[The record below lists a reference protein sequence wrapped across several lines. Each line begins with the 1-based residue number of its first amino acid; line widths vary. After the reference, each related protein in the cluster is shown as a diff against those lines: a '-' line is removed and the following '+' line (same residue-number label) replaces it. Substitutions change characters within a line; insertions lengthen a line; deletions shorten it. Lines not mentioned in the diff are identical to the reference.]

1 MSAYDYG
8 EVCDMDISDS
18 EDSPGP
24 MMPSDPGGSPPPLP
38 AAPPPR
44 PSQPPVPPPQVQE
57 ITARQGGT
65 TGTGTGNFSKPA
77 GWSNLPKELM
87 KLGWR
92 KLWSKQKQRPYFFNK
107 KTKKAAW
114 KMPEIPQKD
123 SSAISS
129 LIDAYGSS
137 DEEEEEG
144 RQSKRK
150 GKVAAPPEMLRL
162 VVLQSTA
169 VRSGTL
175 FTTGRSNAN
184 IGRLN
189 QPITIQEVAVSKVHS
204 EIQYN
209 EKTHQFMVRDVGSMN
224 GTFLNGTRLAQPKK
238 VSGPFPISHGDELK
252 VGNTVMQ
259 AHVHPGNDSCF
270 DCRQLTDVLLG
281 SRKEE
286 VVREKP
292 RLEYGGQEQY
302 GAAPPSWEAASAQGY
317 RGNAGEDDPAESLK
331 RQVQQALDAL
341 KAPPEAPPS
350 APTFELQQPSL
361 APAPAPDISSVLGLL
376 KSTGTP
382 SSQSSSL
389 QQSIQHVLDAAKFAP
404 QGAPPSEE
412 LPQVQQEIQP
422 QAHHVAPAAQSAGK
436 RDPLQQAVLQALNT
450 GSKTAPAVPP
460 TDLNPPLQQ
469 ESHVQT
475 STAVSSIDLPKTLI
489 EDTSL
494 QDSIRKALEAIK
506 SVPGLLPQ
514 VLPAGI
520 GQGKDSPVTQ
530 VEQYSQLQPEPSKQT
545 LEQRIMQLGMQHKG
559 ERMFS
564 EEAPEV
570 AHSKP
575 SPTQQPLLEK
585 VAKPP
590 KVVQSPPA
598 PSNKD
603 VPLQQTLSYKVE
615 RTSPIA
621 PPVSKESLL
630 EQQSLLVESVSKT
643 VPRVSQPTATPT
655 KPPRSIL
662 KQSVQP
668 TADQEEIFPSQ
679 PKKANTSKLE
689 SPATQPVSNLSQREE
704 NIVQPPA
711 SSSVKSAPVVVE
723 TVLVKPS
730 IAPKV
735 KPATS
740 NIDGPPEVKPAPP
753 TDAPPPPLPKVNAA
767 PEVELPPL
775 PPMDQDHRVKP
786 APPTDQPAPDVE
798 FPPLPPCDQDL
809 RVRPPPLPPPSSAA
823 PPLPPTSAA
832 PPQQTPYP
840 SWTSDTPATST
851 AQPPAP
857 PPAPPFDITNPPPPP
872 PPPDDA
878 PQPPP
883 PPADTAP
890 QPPPPPPVSSEATSM
905 YQPYY
910 DPGTGM
916 YSQAYMQQYPP
927 PSMAS
932 SMAGYDWAAAAQWYS
947 QAMAYSQGYMPNMDT
962 TSQSWAG
969 AGWQDGSS
977 NANWQM
983 DMSQDN
989 KEGMPPDN
997 QMADTPDNQMGGPP
1011 DNQMPSGNQLGG
1023 PPGNQMDGPNK
1034 NQMGGP
1040 PGNRMGGPPGNQM
1053 GGPEGNQMGGNS
1065 DNQMGGPPGNQI
1077 GRSNKNQFG
1086 GPPVNRMDGPNKNQ
1100 MGGPPG
1106 NWMGGP
1112 QGNQMGGPNM
1122 NQMGR
1127 PQGNQMGGP
1136 QGNQMGGPPGNR
1148 MDGPQGNWMGGP
1160 PGNQMGGPPNNRMGM
1175 SGNNQMGMPQ
1185 GGQNA
1190 GPANNNWQNR
1200 GRLSDMAGPG
1210 GFHDNMEGRP
1220 SDRAGPGGF
1229 HDNVEGSWTDVD
1241 GPPWQRNQG
1250 GRRLV
1255 LEKPVKK
1262 GILKRKN
1269 QQDDSTLSAN
1279 ETPLGPPPAKFA
1291 GRFGGSDQGG
1301 RPVPFQ
1307 PGPPKTGPAGL
1318 DTFGSVQPGPSED
1331 NMDQM
1336 WSDFDN
1342 EVTVLEQQLIAKGI
1356 KKKPGDKQ
1364 DQPNL
1369 PDTREL
1375 VIQSLVQMGMPTP
1388 TEEAIQNVL
1397 QNEALVKQI
1406 QQIYVASTAAAAGKD
1421 ATTPTQ
1427 EPLPPVQASVEERE
1441 AAIDL
1446 LMKLKQPITDESIE
1460 KILQDSEVMQYI
1472 RIQVEKKRA
1481 LEEAKQAVAAKKGTS
1496 LVDVD
1501 YRRRPTHEEEFRRT
1515 PPIPSER
1522 PSEFRR
1528 IAPGMRPEDPGYGY
1542 DDHYERMRPR
1552 DRESYVKDWGRGR
1565 PPPPRG
1571 REGDIGLRKET
1582 VREEKAEKP
1591 EDKALGSRRGSFF
1604 KPVEG
1609 TKKDNVAAALYNIDK
1624 EKVKGFSTKLLEALK
1639 GAREKLGEGKE
1650 EKDEQDKTSSNFS
1663 EQLTVAFTDL
1673 KLQEEMQNLFHSCHQ
1688 SQQPSQDSKEP
1699 TQDAN
1704 GETLQSAQVS
1714 STSEQGVDSQGTL
1727 GITQQAIVAFTQA
1740 LTPHLNLP
1748 ALLTGQAGQDDTT
1761 LKSDTKD
1768 GEEDIDKKETGDS
1781 QKEDD
1786 TKEDSEGGQSEKSD
1800 KSSED
1805 ASDENKETK
1814 DSEKQGKGSE
1824 KQSSDITISEA
1835 AVESFTSK
1843 LIEQLSVLNKEIVN
1857 KLGSKASEDLVKP
1870 GPSGEGHRG
1879 GHEGRFPPERDPYYQ
1894 DPWYAPG
1901 HERYGRRDPEWD
1913 PYYRDQYYREQY
1925 YREREMYYRERGA
1938 RYPEMDRPYGRERPP
1953 ADEPKYAREWEEYER
1968 RRAIVRRGN
1977 PLLDRRHEDHSRSMS
1992 PAAGRA
1998 LDSPGGGQRSLSKS
2012 PVRELQR
2019 RLGGEETRG
2028 SLTFEV
2034 FEYITEFD
2042 KGGKEGARRRTGDDR
2057 DGRSEERRSRER
2069 GDSRNRDRGRSPSS
2083 EKSKSPKEDGKPKGK
2098 EHSFTFKRQQLKRRA
2113 MQFLQDYVR
2122 EKGHSISVVVLN
2134 TVTQNEEFLL
2144 EFCDFQ
2150 DGIMKKSQ
2158 FYQRVQD
2165 YVELADIKMS
2175 LSKRGKKFSSLGR
2188 DPDAEDIPEKTFGQP
2203 PMQIPGDKKPDN
2215 ADSDSESE
2223 TEKDSLRR
2231 QKQQL
2236 FQKRS
2241 NMIKE
2246 LSRLRDRLDRS
2257 LDPDEKAEL
2266 GSQILE
2272 KETDLQNVKADIAK
2286 IGEAMQEK
2294 ER

>member
-1 MSAYDYG
+1 MSGYDYG
-8 EVCDMDISDS
+8 DVCDMDISDS

-38 AAPPPR
+38 AGPPPR
-44 PSQPPVPPPQVQE
+44 PSQPPPPPVQVA
-57 ITARQGGT
+57 ARQGGT
-65 TGTGTGNFSKPA
+65 TETGSGNFSKPA
-77 GWSNLPKELM
+77 GWSDVPKELM

-107 KTKKAAW
+107 KTKKATW

-150 GKVAAPPEMLRL
+150 GKVVAAPPEKLRL

-259 AHVHPGNDSCF
+259 AHVHPGNNSCF

-286 VVREKP
+286 MVRERP
-292 RLEYGGQEQY
+292 RMEYGGQEGQY
-302 GAAPPSWEAASAQGY
+302 GAAPPTWEAASQQGY
-317 RGNAGEDDPAESLK
+317 RGNAGEEDPADSLK

-341 KAPPEAPPS
+341 KAPPAAPPS
-350 APTFELQQPSL
+350 APTFEPQQ
-361 APAPAPDISSVLGLL
+361 APPPDMSSVLGLL

-382 SSQSSSL
+382 SGQDSSL
-389 QQSIQHVLDAAKFAP
+389 QQSIQHVLDVAKFAP
-404 QGAPPSEE
+404 PGAPPSGE
-412 LPQVQQEIQP
+412 LLQVQQDAQP
-422 QAHHVAPAAQSAGK
+422 QVHHAAPAVPPGDEKDS
-436 RDPLQQAVLQALNT
+436 LQQAVLQALNT
-450 GSKTAPAVPP
+450 GSRAAPAVPP
-460 TDLNPPLQQ
+460 ADLNPPLQQ
-469 ESHVQT
+469 EPLLHT
-475 STAVSSIDLPKTLI
+475 PGNSSDLPKTLI

-494 QDSIRKALEAIK
+494 QDSILKALEAIK

-514 VLPAGI
+514 VLPPGI
-520 GQGKDSPVTQ
+520 GQEKDSSVTQ
-530 VEQYSQLQPEPSKQT
+530 VEQYSQLQPSQT
-545 LEQRIMQLGMQHKG
+545 LELEQRVVQPQMR
-559 ERMFS
+559 ERIFT
-564 EEAPEV
+564 EGNVAPDI
-570 AHSKP
+570 AHSKLP
-575 SPTQQPLLEK
+575 PPTQQALLEK
-585 VAKPP
+585 EAKLP
-590 KVVQSPPA
+590 KVVHSPLA
-598 PSNKD
+598 PSDKD
-603 VPLQQTLSYKVE
+603 KPLQQPSLYKVE
-615 RTSPIA
+615 TPSKSGHLSA
-621 PPVSKESLL
+621 PPVSKDALV
-630 EQQSLLVESVSKT
+630 EQQSLLVEAVSKT
-643 VPRVSQPTATPT
+643 VHVPQVSQPSAAPT

-662 KQSVQP
+662 KQPAQP
-668 TADQEEIFPSQ
+668 MADQEEIFPSQ
-679 PKKANTSKLE
+679 PKKEKVSKVQ
-689 SPATQPVSNLSQREE
+689 SPVTQPVPN
-704 NIVQPPA
+704 QPPSEKEKIVAPSSTA
-711 SSSVKSAPVVVE
+711 SSSVKSTPLSKTDTAPKVE
-723 TVLVKPS
+723 TILVKPS

-735 KPATS
+735 KPVTS
-740 NIDGPPEVKPAPP
+740 NIDGPPEVKPVPT

-775 PPMDQDHRVKP
+775 PPTDQDDRVKP
-786 APPTDQPAPDVE
+786 APPAVQSAPDVD

-809 RVRPPPLPPPSSAA
+809 RVRPPPLPPASSAA
-823 PPLPPTSAA
+823 PPPPPTST

-840 SWTSDTPATST
+840 SWTSDTPAIS
-851 AQPPAP
+851 APQPPAP
-857 PPAPPFDITNPPPPP
+857 PPAPPFDITKPPPPP

-883 PPADTAP
+883 PPADSAP
-890 QPPPPPPVSSEATSM
+890 QPPPPPPPASSEAASM
-905 YQPYY
+905 YQQYY

-927 PSMAS
+927 PSMS
-932 SMAGYDWAAAAQWYS
+932 GGYDWAAAAQWYS
-947 QAMAYSQGYMPNMDT
+947 QAMAYSQGYMPNMDM

-969 AGWQDGSS
+969 TGWQDSS
-977 NANWQM
+977 TDADWQT
-983 DMSQDN
+983 DMSQEN
-989 KEGMPPDN
+989 KEGMAGLSEN
-997 QMADTPDNQMGGPP
+997 QMT
-1011 DNQMPSGNQLGG
+1011 
-1023 PPGNQMDGPNK
+1023 PGNE
-1034 NQMGGP
+1034 
-1040 PGNRMGGPPGNQM
+1040 MGGPPGNQM
-1053 GGPEGNQMGGNS
+1053 GGT
-1065 DNQMGGPPGNQI
+1065 PGNQ
-1077 GRSNKNQFG
+1077 
-1086 GPPVNRMDGPNKNQ
+1086 
-1100 MGGPPG
+1100 
-1106 NWMGGP
+1106 
-1112 QGNQMGGPNM
+1112 
-1122 NQMGR
+1122 
-1127 PQGNQMGGP
+1127 
-1136 QGNQMGGPPGNR
+1136 
-1148 MDGPQGNWMGGP
+1148 MGGP
-1160 PGNQMGGPPNNRMGM
+1160 PGNQMGGLPGNQMGGNQMGGNQMGGNQMGGNQMGGNQMGGNQMGGNQMGGPPGNQMGGHGNQMGGNQMGGPSNRMGGPGNQMGGPPGNQMRGPPGNRMGGPMNNQMRGPPSNQMGGPMNNQMRGPPGNQMGGPMNNRMGGPM
-1175 SGNNQMGMPQ
+1175 NNQMGGPPRNQMGMPGNNQMGGPQ

-1190 GPANNNWQNR
+1190 APGNNWQNR
-1200 GRLSDMAGPG
+1200 GRPT
-1210 GFHDNMEGRP
+1210 
-1220 SDRAGPGGF
+1220 DRAGPGGF
-1229 HDNVEGSWTDVD
+1229 HDDMELDDGWTDAD

-1250 GRRLV
+1250 GNRPGQ
-1255 LEKPVKK
+1255 EKPVKK
-1262 GILKRKN
+1262 GILKRKS
-1269 QQDDSTLSAN
+1269 QQDDSTVSAN
-1279 ETPLGPPPAKFA
+1279 ETPLGPPPAKLA
-1291 GRFGGSDQGG
+1291 GRFGGSDQGA

-1307 PGPPKTGPAGL
+1307 PGPPKTGPAIPETVG
-1318 DTFGSVQPGPSED
+1318 QPGPSD
-1331 NMDQM
+1331 DSMDQM
-1336 WSDFDN
+1336 WNDFDN

-1356 KKKPGDKQ
+1356 KKKPGGDKQ
-1364 DQPNL
+1364 DEPNL

-1406 QQIYVASTAAAAGKD
+1406 QQIYIASTAAAAEKD
-1421 ATTPTQ
+1421 AAKPTQ
-1427 EPLPPVQASVEERE
+1427 EPQPPVQASVEERE
-1441 AAIDL
+1441 AAIEL
-1446 LMKLKQPITDESIE
+1446 LMNLKQPITDESIE
-1460 KILQDSEVMQYI
+1460 KILQDTEVMQYI
-1472 RIQVEKKRA
+1472 RLQVEKKRA
-1481 LEEAKQAVAAKKGTS
+1481 LEEAKQAVAAKQGAASKQGTTS

-1501 YRRRPTHEEEFRRT
+1501 YRRRPTHEDDYRRT
-1515 PPIPSER
+1515 PPIPSEV
-1522 PSEFRR
+1522 PGGYRR
-1528 IAPGMRPEDPGYGY
+1528 MAPMRPEEPGYGY
-1542 DDHYERMRPR
+1542 DDHYERMRQH
-1552 DRESYVKDWGRGR
+1552 DREGYWGRGR
-1565 PPPPRG
+1565 PPPPRR
-1571 REGDIGLRKET
+1571 REGDMPLKNEP
-1582 VREEKAEKP
+1582 VVEEKAEKP
-1591 EDKALGSRRGSFF
+1591 EDKATGSRRGSFF
-1604 KPVEG
+1604 KPVEVA
-1609 TKKDNVAAALYNIDK
+1609 KKDTVAALYNIDK

-1639 GAREKLGEGKE
+1639 GAREKLGEGNE
-1650 EKDEQDKTSSNFS
+1650 DKDDQGKTSTNFS

-1688 SQQPSQDSKEP
+1688 SQQPSQDSKEKS
-1699 TQDAN
+1699 QDAN
-1704 GETLQSAQVS
+1704 GDSLQSAQVS
-1714 STSEQGVDSQGTL
+1714 STSEQGADSL

-1748 ALLTGQAGQDDTT
+1748 ALLTGQGSQEDTT
-1761 LKSDTKD
+1761 LKSDTKE
-1768 GEEDIDKKETGDS
+1768 GQEEDKEKAGDS

-1786 TKEDSEGGQSEKSD
+1786 KKDSSEDEQTKESD

-1805 ASDENKETK
+1805 GSKGNKDGKETGDSVK
-1814 DSEKQGKGSE
+1814 DSSA
-1824 KQSSDITISEA
+1824 STITEA
-1835 AVESFTSK
+1835 AVQSFTSK
-1843 LIEQLSVLNKEIVN
+1843 LIEQLCVLNKEIVH

-1870 GPSGEGHRG
+1870 GPSGESHRG

-1894 DPWYAPG
+1894 DPWYPPG

-1913 PYYRDQYYREQY
+1913 AYYRDQYYREQY

-1938 RYPEMDRPYGRERPP
+1938 RYSELDRPYGRERLP
-1953 ADEPKYAREWEEYER
+1953 AEGPKYAREWDEYER
-1968 RRAIVRRGN
+1968 RRAQVRRGN
-1977 PLLDRRHEDHSRSMS
+1977 PLLDRRHEDHARSMS

-1998 LDSPGGGQRSLSKS
+1998 SDSPRLGQRSLSKS

-2042 KGGKEGARRRTGDDR
+2042 KGGKEVGRRMGDDR
-2057 DGRSEERRSRER
+2057 DRRPEERRSRER
-2069 GDSRNRDRGRSPSS
+2069 SDSRNRDRGRSPSS
-2083 EKSKSPKEDGKPKGK
+2083 EKSKSPKEDNKPK
-2098 EHSFTFKRQQLKRRA
+2098 EHSFAFKRQQLKRRA
-2113 MQFLQDYVR
+2113 MQFLQEYVR

-2175 LSKRGKKFSSLGR
+2175 LSKKGKKFSSLAR
-2188 DPDAEDIPEKTFGQP
+2188 DADVEDIPEKTFGQP
-2203 PMQIPGDKKPDN
+2203 PMQIPGEKMPDN

-2223 TEKDSLRR
+2223 TEMDSLRR

-2266 GSQILE
+2266 GTQILE
-2272 KETDLQNVKADIAK
+2272 KETDLQNVKAEITK

>member
-8 EVCDMDISDS
+8 DVCDMDISDS

-38 AAPPPR
+38 TGPPPR
-44 PSQPPVPPPQVQE
+44 QSQPPPPPVQE
-57 ITARQGGT
+57 ITARQGGNT
-65 TGTGTGNFSKPA
+65 GTGTGTGNFSKPA
-77 GWSNLPKELM
+77 GWSDLPKELM

-107 KTKKAAW
+107 KTKKATW

-150 GKVAAPPEMLRL
+150 GKAVAAPPEMLRL

-175 FTTGRSNAN
+175 FTTGRGNAN

-286 VVREKP
+286 MVRERP
-292 RLEYGGQEQY
+292 RMDYSGQEY
-302 GAAPPSWEAASAQGY
+302 GAAPPTWEAASVQGY
-317 RGNAGEDDPAESLK
+317 RGNAGEEDPAESLK

-341 KAPPEAPPS
+341 KAPPEVPPS
-350 APTFELQQPSL
+350 APTFELQQAS
-361 APAPAPDISSVLGLL
+361 APDMSSVLGLL

-382 SSQSSSL
+382 SSQGSSL
-389 QQSIQHVLDAAKFAP
+389 QQSIQHVLDAANFVP
-404 QGAPPSEE
+404 PGVPPSEDV
-412 LPQVQQEIQP
+412 LQLQQEAKP
-422 QAHHVAPAAQSAGK
+422 QAHHVAPSLPPDAES
-436 RDPLQQAVLQALNT
+436 DPLKQAVLQALNA
-450 GSKTAPAVPP
+450 GSKNAPAEPP
-460 TDLNPPLQQ
+460 ADPNPSLQQ
-469 ESHVQT
+469 GSQLQT
-475 STAVSSIDLPKTLI
+475 LPAGMSSDLPKPLL
-489 EDTSL
+489 EDISL

-514 VLPAGI
+514 VLPVGI
-520 GQGKDSPVTQ
+520 GQEKDSVTQ
-530 VEQYSQLQPEPSKQT
+530 VEQYSQLQPEQSAQT
-545 LEQRIMQLGMQHKG
+545 LEHEQRDVQPGVQH
-559 ERMFS
+559 MFPK
-564 EEAPEV
+564 ENTAPEV
-570 AHSKP
+570 THSKP
-575 SPTQQPLLEK
+575 SPTQQPLLKKE
-585 VAKPP
+585 AKPA

-598 PSNKD
+598 PSNED
-603 VPLQQTLSYKVE
+603 MPLQQPLLHEVE
-615 RTSPIA
+615 TTSKSGL
-621 PPVSKESLL
+621 PPVSKDMLI
-630 EQQSLLVESVSKT
+630 EQQSSILEAVSKT
-643 VPRVSQPTATPT
+643 VPEVSQPSAPPT
-655 KPPRSIL
+655 KPPHSIL
-662 KQSVQP
+662 KKPVPQP
-668 TADQEEIFPSQ
+668 ADQDIFPSQ
-679 PKKANTSKLE
+679 AKKENKSKFQ
-689 SPATQPVSNLSQREE
+689 SPATKPVPKEPPSHKEE
-704 NIVQPPA
+704 KILQPPVPSSPSTA
-711 SSSVKSAPVVVE
+711 SSSVESTPVTRVDSAPKVQ
-723 TVLVKPS
+723 TILRKPT

-740 NIDGPPEVKPAPP
+740 NIDGPPEVKPAP
-753 TDAPPPPLPKVNAA
+753 TTAALPPPLPKVNAA
-767 PEVELPPL
+767 PEVNLPPL
-775 PPMDQDHRVKP
+775 PPTDQDDRVKP
-786 APPTDQPAPDVE
+786 APPAAQPAAQPTPDAD

-809 RVRPPPLPPPSSAA
+809 RVHPPPLPPPSSAA
-823 PPLPPTSAA
+823 PPPPPTTSA

-857 PPAPPFDITNPPPPP
+857 PPAPPPFDITKPPPPP
-872 PPPDDA
+872 PPPPSDDET
-878 PQPPP
+878 QPPP

-890 QPPPPPPVSSEATSM
+890 QPPPPPVSTAATSAM

-927 PSMAS
+927 PSMG
-932 SMAGYDWAAAAQWYS
+932 GYDWAAAAQWYS

-962 TSQSWAG
+962 TSWTG
-969 AGWQDGSS
+969 AGWQDNSS
-977 NANWQM
+977 NANWQTG
-983 DMSQDN
+983 MSQEN
-989 KEGMPPDN
+989 KEGM
-997 QMADTPDNQMGGPP
+997 ADDNQMGGPP
-1011 DNQMPSGNQLGG
+1011 DNQMPN
-1023 PPGNQMDGPNK
+1023 
-1034 NQMGGP
+1034 NQMGGQQ
-1040 PGNRMGGPPGNQM
+1040 GNNQM
-1053 GGPEGNQMGGNS
+1053 GGQ
-1065 DNQMGGPPGNQI
+1065 
-1077 GRSNKNQFG
+1077 
-1086 GPPVNRMDGPNKNQ
+1086 
-1100 MGGPPG
+1100 
-1106 NWMGGP
+1106 
-1112 QGNQMGGPNM
+1112 QGN
-1122 NQMGR
+1122 NQ
-1127 PQGNQMGGP
+1127 
-1136 QGNQMGGPPGNR
+1136 
-1148 MDGPQGNWMGGP
+1148 MGGP
-1160 PGNQMGGPPNNRMGM
+1160 PGNQMGGPPGNQMGGQPGNQMGGLQGNNQMGGPRGNQMGGPRGNQMGGPPGNQMGGPPGNQMGGLQGNNQMGGPRGNQMGGPPGNQMGGPPGNQMGGLQGNNQMGGPPGNQMGGPPGNQMGGPNNQMGM
-1175 SGNNQMGMPQ
+1175 PGNNQMGMHQ
-1185 GGQNA
+1185 GGQNV
-1190 GPANNNWQNR
+1190 GPGNNWQNR
-1200 GRLSDMAGPG
+1200 GRPTDWAGPG
-1210 GFHDNMEGRP
+1210 GFQDSREG
-1220 SDRAGPGGF
+1220 G
-1229 HDNVEGSWTDVD
+1229 WTDND
-1241 GPPWQRNQG
+1241 GPWQRNQG
-1250 GRRLV
+1250 GRRPGQ
-1255 LEKPVKK
+1255 EKGPKR

-1269 QQDDSTLSAN
+1269 QHDDSTISAN
-1279 ETPLGPPPAKFA
+1279 ETPLGPPPAKLA
-1291 GRFGGSDQGG
+1291 GRFGGADPGA
-1301 RPVPFQ
+1301 RPAPFP
-1307 PGPPKTGPAGL
+1307 PGPPDTAPEGQE
-1318 DTFGSVQPGPSED
+1318 TFGSVQAGPSDD

-1336 WSDFDN
+1336 WNDFDN
-1342 EVTVLEQQLIAKGI
+1342 EVTVLEQQLIAQGI

-1397 QNEALVKQI
+1397 QNSALVKQI
-1406 QQIYVASTAAAAGKD
+1406 QQIYIASTAAAAGKD
-1421 ATTPTQ
+1421 AAKPTQ
-1427 EPLPPVQASVEERE
+1427 EPPVPVEASIEERE
-1441 AAIDL
+1441 AAIEL

-1460 KILQDSEVMQYI
+1460 KILQDAEVMQYI
-1472 RIQVEKKRA
+1472 RLQVEKKRA
-1481 LEEAKQAVAAKKGTS
+1481 LEEAKQAVAAKKGAS

-1501 YRRRPTHEEEFRRT
+1501 YRRRPAHEEDYRRT
-1515 PPIPSER
+1515 PPIPER
-1522 PSEFRR
+1522 PGDYRR
-1528 IAPGMRPEDPGYGY
+1528 MAPGMRPEDPGYGY
-1542 DDHYERMRPR
+1542 ERMRPH
-1552 DRESYVKDWGRGR
+1552 EGPPWGRGR

-1571 REGDIGLRKET
+1571 REGDIGLRDEFD
-1582 VREEKAEKP
+1582 REEKAEKAEAP
-1591 EDKALGSRRGSFF
+1591 GSRRGSFF
-1604 KPVEG
+1604 KPVEAAKRD
-1609 TKKDNVAAALYNIDK
+1609 TVAALYNIDK

-1650 EKDEQDKTSSNFS
+1650 EKDDHFS
-1663 EQLTVAFTDL
+1663 KQLTVAFTDL
-1673 KLQEEMQNLFHSCHQ
+1673 KLQEEMQSLFHSCHQ
-1688 SQQPSQDSKEP
+1688 SQDSNEQS
-1699 TQDAN
+1699 QDAN
-1704 GETLQSAQVS
+1704 GDSLQSTQVS
-1714 STSEQGVDSQGTL
+1714 STSEQSADSQGNL

-1748 ALLTGQAGQDDTT
+1748 ALLTGQVAQDESTR
-1761 LKSDTKD
+1761 KSDTKEGEGNKEKTD
-1768 GEEDIDKKETGDS
+1768 TGDSQEEDDKKETSEGESSGQTEESDKA
-1781 QKEDD
+1781 KEDP
-1786 TKEDSEGGQSEKSD
+1786 SI
-1800 KSSED
+1800 
-1805 ASDENKETK
+1805 ENKETQDSTG
-1814 DSEKQGKGSE
+1814 DSETQTK
-1824 KQSSDITISEA
+1824 SDTAISEA
-1835 AVESFTSK
+1835 AVQSFTSK
-1843 LIEQLSVLNKEIVN
+1843 LIEQLCVLNKE
-1857 KLGSKASEDLVKP
+1857 LDSKASEDLVKP

-1894 DPWYAPG
+1894 DRWYAPG
-1901 HERYGRRDPEWD
+1901 HERFGRRDPEWD
-1913 PYYRDQYYREQY
+1913 AYYRDNYYREQY
-1925 YREREMYYRERGA
+1925 YRERELYYRERGA
-1938 RYPEMDRPYGRERPP
+1938 RYSELDQPYGRGRLPG
-1953 ADEPKYAREWEEYER
+1953 DEPKYAREWEEYER
-1968 RRAIVRRGN
+1968 RRALVRRGN
-1977 PLLDRRHEDHSRSMS
+1977 PLLDRRYEDHSRSMS

-1998 LDSPGGGQRSLSKS
+1998 AGSPALGQRSLSKS

-2042 KGGKEGARRRTGDDR
+2042 KVGKEGDRRRTDGDKDR
-2057 DGRSEERRSRER
+2057 RSEERRSRER
-2069 GDSRNRDRGRSPSS
+2069 SDSRNRDRGRSPSS
-2083 EKSKSPKEDGKPKGK
+2083 DKSKSPKEDDKPK
-2098 EHSFTFKRQQLKRRA
+2098 EHSFAFKRQQLKRRA
-2113 MQFLQDYVR
+2113 MQFLQEYVR

-2175 LSKRGKKFSSLGR
+2175 LSKKGKKFSSLAR
-2188 DPDAEDIPEKTFGQP
+2188 DADIEDIPEKTFGQP
-2203 PMQIPGDKKPDN
+2203 PMQIPGEKKPDN

-2223 TEKDSLRR
+2223 SEIDSLRR

-2257 LDPDEKAEL
+2257 LDGEEKAEL
-2266 GSQILE
+2266 GTQILE
-2272 KETDLQNVKADIAK
+2272 KETDLQNVKAEIAK
-2286 IGEAMQEK
+2286 IAEAMQEK